1 LIPEKFGLNCITLLI
16 QFLKREIPMI
26 RFNIDF
32 SSPLPIYR
40 QIIQAIKFEILSE
53 RLKSGDQLPP
63 IRELAKIL
71 KLNPNTV
78 AKAYYTLEEEG
89 LVQGKRGSGNWVN
102 YKNARIDSLRRGMIE
117 DEVRGFLERTFS
129 LGASREEIKK
139 IIERYSENEP
149 KNR

>member
-1 LIPEKFGLNCITLLI
+1 
-16 QFLKREIPMI
+16 MI

-40 QIIQAIKFEILSE
+40 QIIQAIKLEILSE

-89 LVQGKRGSGNWVN
+89 FVHGKRGSGNWVN
-102 YKNARIDSLRRGMIE
+102 YKNANIDSLRRGMIE
-117 DEVRGFLERTFS
+117 DEVRGFLERAFS

>member
-1 LIPEKFGLNCITLLI
+1 
-16 QFLKREIPMI
+16 MI

-32 SSPLPIYR
+32 SSPLPVYR
-40 QIIQAIKFEILSE
+40 QIIQDIKLEILSG

-89 LVQGKRGSGNWVN
+89 YVQSKRGSGNWIN
-102 YKNARIDSLRRGMIE
+102 YKNANIDSLRRAMIE
-117 DEVRGFLERTFS
+117 DEVRSFLERALS
-129 LGASREEIKK
+129 LGASKEEIKK

>member
-1 LIPEKFGLNCITLLI
+1 
-16 QFLKREIPMI
+16 MI

-89 LVQGKRGSGNWVN
+89 FVQGKRGSGNWVN
-102 YKNARIDSLRRGMIE
+102 YKNAKIDGLRRGMIE
-117 DEVRGFLERTFS
+117 DEVRGFLERAFS

>member
-1 LIPEKFGLNCITLLI
+1 
-16 QFLKREIPMI
+16 MI

-40 QIIQAIKFEILSE
+40 QIIQAVKFEILSG

-78 AKAYYTLEEEG
+78 ARAYYSLEEERF
-89 LVQGKRGSGNWVN
+89 VQSKRGSGNWIN
-102 YKNARIDSLRRGMIE
+102 YKNANIDSLRRGMIE
-117 DEVRGFLERTFS
+117 DEVRSFLERALS